1 MTGRPG
7 LRLTQVLLAVLLPAA
22 ATAANVSLQLR
33 FAADQERQDSFGRP
47 AGVPL
52 SHAAQTPA
60 PYLRMGVQFVELVTS
75 PDTPRAAAT
84 CSTSVPTPPLAARRP
99 SISSGRWWRA
109 TRRRC

>member
-75 PDTPRAAAT
+75 PDTP
-84 CSTSVPTPPLAARRP
+84 P
-99 SISSGRWWRA
+99 GRGHLLYRGPNTTAGGAPAFDFQRA
-109 TRRRC
+109 TRRRG